1 MKLKDGLLLREV
13 AGQFVIVPTGK
24 RVQEF
29 PRIHYMTP
37 DAALLWNRV
46 YGKEFTLQD
55 IEDLLREQYPEAI
68 SEQAEKFV
76 TGIRSLWLE
85 ETEGGGIASI
95 TYKKKSE

>member
-1 MKLKDGLLLREV
+1 
-13 AGQFVIVPTGK
+13 
-24 RVQEF
+24 
-29 PRIHYMTP
+29 MTP

-55 IEDLLREQYPEAI
+55 IEDLLREQYPEAVPEAI